1 MGYNPRPNQSH
12 RLARP
17 RGVRFVVSYRCDMKV
32 LLTQDVYKLGHAGEV
47 KTVADGYG
55 RNFLLPR
62 GLAFL
67 ATAGAIRQA
76 ESVKT
81 RAVKT
86 RATKQSDIDATAQ
99 VLTGQTIH
107 FTARAGEKGKLYG
120 SITSATIAA
129 ELAKLLGKEFDKRK
143 VALREPI
150 RDVGTYV
157 VPVRLAADVAPTV
170 TVVVLAEGVKQVV
183 AAAPVAAEPEPEPV
197 AEEAAAETP
206 AA

>member
-1 MGYNPRPNQSH
+1 
-12 RLARP
+12 
-17 RGVRFVVSYRCDMKV
+17 MKV

-67 ATAGAIRQA
+67 ATAGAIKQA

-86 RATKQSDIDATAQ
+86 RATQQSDIDATAQ

-129 ELAKLLGKEFDKRK
+129 EIAKLLGKEFDKRK

-170 TVVVLAEGVKQVV
+170 TVVFWPRVSSRLWRRA
-183 AAAPVAAEPEPEPV
+183 VAAEPEPEPV

-206 AA
+206 GRLRPPLS